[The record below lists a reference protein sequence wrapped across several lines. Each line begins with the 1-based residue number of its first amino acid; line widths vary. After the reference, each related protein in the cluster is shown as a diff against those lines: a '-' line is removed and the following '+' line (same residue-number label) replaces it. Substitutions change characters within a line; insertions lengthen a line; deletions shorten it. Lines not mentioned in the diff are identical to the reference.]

1 MSNIKLFKNEED
13 FNKVFPNTN
22 NFDNYRDVITD
33 YYNSIKNN
41 QTALD
46 YIDILL
52 NHYKYYNKID
62 WEKKIE
68 IDLMMKNKY
77 NYENSIYNNFR
88 LSTKDINKY
97 KKYLG
102 LVKDYENGKDPLCNQ
117 HTENILKCFVET
129 KSKIDFM
136 NILDLKIKEEQEKE
150 INKYGRILSRREK
163 KNIEYYSDSDDSCAD
178 FNQY

>member
-13 FNKVFPNTN
+13 FNKVFGGSRCSY
-22 NFDNYRDVITD
+22 DYDLYEDLIRE

-46 YIDILL
+46 YIDMLL
-52 NHYKYYNKID
+52 NHYKYYNKIN

-88 LSTKDINKY
+88 LSRKDINKY

-102 LVKDYENGKDPLCNQ
+102 FLKDYENGKNPLCDQ
-117 HTENILKCFVET
+117 HTENILKCFV
-129 KSKIDFM
+129 
-136 NILDLKIKEEQEKE
+136 
-150 INKYGRILSRREK
+150 KYNL
-163 KNIEYYSDSDDSCAD
+163 N
-178 FNQY
+178 

>member
-1 MSNIKLFKNEED
+1 
-13 FNKVFPNTN
+13 
-22 NFDNYRDVITD
+22 
-33 YYNSIKNN
+33 
-41 QTALD
+41 
-46 YIDILL
+46 
-52 NHYKYYNKID
+52 
-62 WEKKIE
+62 
-68 IDLMMKNKY
+68 MMKNKY

-97 KKYLG
+97 KTYLG
-102 LVKDYENGKDPLCNQ
+102 LVKDYVNGKDPLCNQ